1 MEIENYIDSVNK
13 MIVKFNMILL
23 DTNDL
28 DELGYID
35 TCSLKDNFIWPVN
48 VSDSYFSLDEVYI
61 TVKYNISSKIVWKRN
76 EEYCWMS
83 ADDYYKN
90 HEHINLY
97 NYWRMATLS
106 PEMLEKERQEDLA
119 RCKDNVDKAR
129 WYFEEA
135 IRNKISSKEYSG
147 AKKHRIKKP
156 SLK

>member
-1 MEIENYIDSVNK
+1 MIKEINNYIDSVNK

-35 TCSLKDNFIWPVN
+35 TCSSKDNFIWQVN
-48 VSDSYFSLDEVYI
+48 IADSYFSLDEVYI
-61 TVKYNISSKIVWKRN
+61 TVKYNIPSKIVWGWYDK
-76 EEYCWMS
+76 YCSMS
-83 ADDYYKN
+83 SDNYYKDN
-90 HEHINLY
+90 THINLY
-97 NYWRMATLS
+97 NYWRIATLS
-106 PEMLEKERQEDLA
+106 PELLEKERKEDLA
-119 RCKDNVDKAR
+119 RSKDSVDKAR

-135 IRNKISSKEYSG
+135 CKEYSG

>member
-1 MEIENYIDSVNK
+1 MEVDNYIDSVNK

-48 VSDSYFSLDEVYI
+48 VWDYYFSLDEVYI
-61 TVKYNISSKIVWKRN
+61 TVKYNIPSKIVWKRN
-76 EEYCWMS
+76 EEYCWVS
-83 ADDYYKN
+83 SDNYYKD
-90 HEHINLY
+90 HGHINLY
-97 NYWRMATLS
+97 NYWRMVTLS
-106 PEMLEKERQEDLA
+106 PELLEKERQEDLA
-119 RCKDNVDKAR
+119 RCKDSVDKAR
-129 WYFEEA
+129 WYFEE
-135 IRNKISSKEYSG
+135 SCKEYSG